1 MRSQQILEAFRCEAQ
16 RLAAATA
23 QLTQPDWERATRC
36 EPWRVRDLLA
46 HVTIATGRLTAMLAA
61 PAPAQAEVDA
71 AGYYRP
77 DARFAQATNTARV
90 DLASEY
96 AARFPDGRDL
106 AGQFAATWQAAYEAC
121 RAEPADRVVR
131 TRHGDAMLLPEFLL
145 TRVVELAV
153 HGLDLSDALKREPW
167 LTEQAS
173 AVVTRL
179 LLGRDAPAELASLG
193 WDNAQFL
200 RKATGRAPLDDP
212 EAAHVQQLGIRWL
225 TLG

>member
-1 MRSQQILEAFRCEAQ
+1 MPGEEILDAFRCEAK

-23 QLTQPDWERATRC
+23 RLTEPDWDRVTRC

-46 HVTIATGRLTAMLAA
+46 HVTIATGRLSAMLAA
-61 PAPAQAEVDA
+61 PAPAKAEVDA

-77 DARFAQATNTARV
+77 DARFAQATNAARV
-90 DLASEY
+90 DMASEQ
-96 AARFPDGRDL
+96 AARFPDGLDL
-106 AGQFAATWQAAYEAC
+106 AEQFAAVWQSTYEAC

-131 TRHGDAMLLPEFLL
+131 TRHGDAMLLTDFLL

-153 HGLDLSDALKREPW
+153 HGLDLSDALQREPW
-167 LTEQAS
+167 LTEQAG

-179 LLGRDAPAELASLG
+179 LLGRDAPTELASLG
-193 WDNAQFL
+193 WDRAEFL
-200 RKATGRAPLDDP
+200 RKATGRAPLD
-212 EAAHVQQLGIRWL
+212 ETETARVERLGIRWL